1 MQWLRHSDWNPP
13 YITYRGKE
21 KTSIKDD
28 ELKILIKHYKKSAE
42 YKVNSYALFIE
53 EGLALCRT
61 DGNLSYIIPG
71 SILQNCYLK
80 KIRRF
85 LLTENQ
91 IKEIVMFDNRIFDAV
106 TDSLILRCNNGYKNN
121 NIMSYKRVK
130 DLSFKNV
137 DQQFIKTEIWNNIK
151 TSFVI
156 DVKTKATDCN
166 IFLKMES
173 FGLQLGDIY
182 NVYVGIVANGIKK
195 FLYKTKETD
204 NFKKY
209 LQGKHIA
216 PYIIKYNSIYI
227 DFQPNLLHSNTDRS
241 VYEQSEKILVRKTGN
256 VLLAVIDN
264 EQYYT
269 DQSIYNLYLKTDNY
283 NNKICCAILNSKL
296 LNYYFNKK
304 LITNAEVFPYIKGL
318 HLKQLPLPL
327 LSDKN
332 VIDYNCN
339 LEFKISQEVD
349 RITLIKSKDPQAN
362 IEKEQ
367 EEIDIL
373 VYHLYG
379 LTYNEVLTIDPT
391 FEISKDSYMNV

>member
-1 MQWLRHSDWNPP
+1 M
-13 YITYRGKE
+13 
-21 KTSIKDD
+21 
-28 ELKILIKHYKKSAE
+28 
-42 YKVNSYALFIE
+42 FIE
-53 EGLALCRT
+53 EGLSLCRT

-71 SILQNCYLK
+71 SILQNSYLK

-91 IKEIVMFDNRIFDAV
+91 IKEIVMFDNRVFDAV

-121 NIMSYKRVK
+121 NIMSYKKVK
-130 DLSFKNV
+130 DLSFKDV
-137 DQQFIKTEIWNNIK
+137 DQQYIKTEIWNNIK

-156 DVKTKATDCN
+156 DLRTNATNCN

-195 FLYKTKETD
+195 FLYKTKETE

-209 LQGKHIA
+209 LQGKHIV
-216 PYIIKYNSIYI
+216 PYMIKYNSIYI
-227 DFQPNLLHSNTDRS
+227 NFQPNLLHSNTDTS
-241 VYEQSEKILVRKTGN
+241 VYEQPEKILVRKTGN

-269 DQSIYNLYLKTDNY
+269 DQSIYNLYLKTNNY
-283 NNKICCAILNSKL
+283 NNKVCCAILNSKL

-327 LSDKN
+327 LSDKD
-332 VIDYNCN
+332 VINYN

-349 RITLIKSKDPQAN
+349 RIASIRSKNPQAN
-362 IEKEQ
+362 IENEQ
-367 EEIDIL
+367 NEIDIL

-379 LTYNEVLTIDPT
+379 LTYNEVLTIDPK
-391 FEISKDSYMNV
+391 FEISKDHYMNV